1 MRRYLSFFILLVAAT
16 LVSLPLAAQEETD
29 DSTLVVSLL
38 TCSPGQQT
46 YELYGHTALRVRSA
60 RDSYDIVYNFGAFSF
75 DQPHFV
81 WRFVLG
87 ECDYLLMPCPFGYFM
102 AEYAYRGSSVIE
114 QTLNLIPPEAA
125 RLANALATTA
135 LPENCVYRYN
145 IFRSNCTTKARDI
158 IEENVFGVVRYP
170 ARSRRNSFRSIL
182 HQFTNGHEWAR
193 EGNDLLLGADV
204 DTLITERDEMFSPIY
219 MMWYADSA
227 MIDGDVHGVRPL
239 VAERR
244 ELLAADPSRQQMER
258 DSLPS
263 FPLTPALL
271 GWGMLVVGLLIA
283 LWEWRR
289 RCIFWPLDVVLMFF
303 QGVAGLLLVFMA
315 LWSQHPAVASNW
327 QVWVLNPLPLFFL
340 PFVVRA
346 DLHRQRFIYH
356 AFAAG
361 FLLLFIIVYAFLPQH
376 FSQFILPVALLLL
389 SRAVVHVLV
398 YRQKA

>member
-16 LVSLPLAAQEETD
+16 FVSLPLAAQEEKD

-46 YELYGHTALRVRSA
+46 YELYGHTALRVRNA

-75 DQPHFV
+75 DQPHFI

-87 ECDYLLMPCPFGYFM
+87 ECDYMLMPCPFGYFM

-114 QTLNLIPPEAA
+114 QTLNLIPPESA

-135 LPENCVYRYN
+135 RPENCVYRYN

-170 ARSRRNSFRSIL
+170 ARSRRNTFRSIL

-239 VAERR
+239 VGERR

-263 FPLTPALL
+263 FPLTPAQL
-271 GWGMLVVGLLIA
+271 GWGMLVIGLLIA

-289 RCIFWPLDVVLMFF
+289 RRIFWPLDVVLMFF
-303 QGVAGLLLVFMA
+303 QGVGGVLLVFMA

-361 FLLLFIIVYAFLPQH
+361 FLLLFVIVYAFLPQH
-376 FSQFILPVALLLL
+376 FSQLILPVALLLL
-389 SRAVVHVLV
+389 SRAIVHLLV